1 MKKKIQNK
9 INKKMKTS
17 YCKAVKHHLNKE
29 IFFNWMETI
38 IITELR
44 INLQIAASLYSI
56 KNKLNKRLMTII

>member
-1 MKKKIQNK
+1 
-9 INKKMKTS
+9 MKTS